1 MTRLHRPHV
10 PLSIQCDV
18 VMRQCY
24 LTPTHRTEN
33 LRRFKGNYS
42 VLKQTLLIA
51 FAASIKCSHHDLQ
64 LDHDP
69 PLGAR
74 RQIWKSGK
82 FVRYEPDA
90 NDPQHLFWR
99 DKESHRVKTRV
110 RGEHGQYSDL
120 ALIKRERRRSRP
132 KKKGQKFHS
141 AKRAWPKRKF
151 EKRKR

>member
-10 PLSIQCDV
+10 PLSVQCDV
-18 VMRQCY
+18 ALRQ
-24 LTPTHRTEN
+24 LHLSSGERFEI
-33 LRRFKGNYS
+33 LRRFDRKYS
-42 VLKQTLLIA
+42 GLKETLLISI
-51 FAASIKCSHHDLQ
+51 AASIGCLRGALQ

-74 RQIWKSGK
+74 KQIKRAGK
-82 FVRYEPDA
+82 FIRYHPDA
-90 NDPQHLFWR
+90 NDPEYLFWR

-120 ALIKRERRRSRP
+120 TLIKRERRRNRP
-132 KKKGQKFHS
+132 KKKGPKIRS